1 MTAEQAERLI
11 DVMLRMIEE
20 QHRMSL
26 ALDVLAMSAD
36 DVRAMIAAGKQDQ
49 IPLLLLKAAGFTT

>member
-11 DVMLRMIEE
+11 DVMRTVAANLTL
-20 QHRMSL
+20 L
-26 ALDVLAMSAD
+26 ALSAD
-36 DVRAMIAAGKQDQ
+36 DVRTMIAAGKQDQ